1 MTILN
6 KLALR
11 CRGLLVL
18 VLWQAVPVGTD
29 EYGRTRLGIG
39 LGAGR
44 IEFSTL
50 TCEGDVIESDTHGYQ
65 TAGAT
70 LEHWLSA
77 RRVLLR
83 ASGAYSWS
91 DSTSLHGP
99 YGAVTLSRE
108 WQRFGIGGG
117 IAFVPDTDFEGA
129 EEVRSAGARPS
140 AYVRAGNRDKLH
152 VRMELFAPSLVTH
165 VVPWSLVV
173 GYNQF
178 ARGRPSGS
186 LGMALIGTEDPTG
199 GGVAQ
204 GFLPIGRNAELG
216 LTGFLS
222 PGRENVQVGLG
233 AQLRFTLP

>member
-1 MTILN
+1 MKILN
-6 KLALR
+6 KLARR

-29 EYGRTRLGIG
+29 EYGRTRIGFG
-39 LGAGR
+39 LGAGQ
-44 IEFSTL
+44 IEFTTIS
-50 TCEGDVIESDTHGYQ
+50 CEGDVLESQTEAYQ
-65 TAGAT
+65 TAGAD
-70 LEHWLSA
+70 LEHWLSPG
-77 RRVLLR
+77 RILLR
-83 ASGAYSWS
+83 ASGGYSWS
-91 DSTSLHGP
+91 DSIPLHGP
-99 YGAVTLSRE
+99 FGAVMLSRE

-117 IAFVPDTDFEGA
+117 IAFVPDTDFDGS
-129 EEVRSAGARPS
+129 EEVRGVGARPS
-140 AYVRAGNRDKLH
+140 LYIRGGNRDKLH
-152 VRMELFAPSLVTH
+152 VRMELFSPSLQTH

-186 LGMALIGTEDPTG
+186 IGMALIGTEDPTG

-204 GFLPIGRNAELG
+204 GFLPVGRNADLG

-233 AQLRFTLP
+233 AQLRFTLQ